1 MACIT
6 QRDNAKGNCN
16 DDRAVLARRDILA
29 GLGVVGVLAV
39 AGSTLLNATAAHAEP
54 AGKGG
59 ASDAKASSAKAD
71 ALVEAKAD
79 GAEMPATDISAQ
91 RYYRVR
97 RRYWRRRRRWHRRY
111 WRRRR
116 YWW

>member
-1 MACIT
+1 MAWIMRT
-6 QRDNAKGNCN
+6 DILKGNCN
-16 DDRAVLARRDILA
+16 DDKAVLARRDILA
-29 GLGVVGVLAV
+29 GLGAVGVLAV
-39 AGSTLLNATAAHAEP
+39 AGSTLLTATSAPAEP
-54 AGKGG
+54 AGAGS
-59 ASDAKASSAKAD
+59 ASDAMASSAKAD
-71 ALVEAKAD
+71 ELVEAKAG

>member
-16 DDRAVLARRDILA
+16 DDSAVLARRDILA
-29 GLGVVGVLAV
+29 GLGVVGVLAI
-39 AGSTLLNATAAHAEP
+39 AGSTLLSSTSAHAERAD
-54 AGKGG
+54 AGS

-71 ALVEAKAD
+71 TPVEAEA
-79 GAEMPATDISAQ
+79 GGTEMPATDISAQ

-97 RRYWRRRRRWHRRY
+97 RRYWRRHRRWHRRY